1 MRHLVRPF
9 VYGLALLALPP
20 LAMIPAHAAAP
31 AEPPGMESAL
41 AAAAENGPGALLAA
55 VDRILAANPSL
66 AATPQQAAAF
76 ARLAAAPVNQFVGA
90 NMPVYREIEAK
101 IVAAAPAA
109 QQAAVRRAVGGV
121 LAGYVEADVRLMPPP
136 QPRSLGT
143 TPPPTVDTEAAG
155 YRVGDFTIYPSIQAG
170 TLYDDNIYATP
181 TNKVPDMIGTVSPRI
196 AVQSNWDRHSLY
208 AEAGADLTGYW
219 THSSENTVDWHALM
233 EGRIDVS
240 KNTAILLGGA
250 ALQEH
255 EDRASPDAVEGLTPT
270 LYHEYDA
277 YAGVTHRFDTY
288 SLRVGTAIQHLTFDN
303 VQGLYGE
310 INNQDR
316 NRTRYTFGFLLRDDA
331 RQSFRPYVE
340 ALGDLRQYD
349 QQPDDFGY
357 YRNSSG
363 FRAGVGAKFSILP
376 KVTGEAS
383 VGVMARYYDDPSF
396 NPVVTPAASAYLRWE
411 PRESTAVVL
420 FLDRSIEE
428 TTLPGSPAYIY
439 TVVGGRLE
447 QQLAERWRGIIRLAY
462 SASVFAQSPRV
473 DSEGDMSI
481 GVRYQL
487 TPRLVLGLDYRYTER
502 VSTDSIYN
510 FNRNQVFLQVTSA
523 F

>member
-1 MRHLVRPF
+1 MTGAEAAAPTPPAGMEDALVAAARNGPA
-9 VYGLALLALPP
+9 ALLAEIDR
-20 LAMIPAHAAAP
+20 M
-31 AEPPGMESAL
+31 L
-41 AAAAENGPGALLAA
+41 AADPSLVATPRQAAE
-55 VDRILAANPSL
+55 
-66 AATPQQAAAF
+66 F
-76 ARLAAAPVNQFVGA
+76 AQRAAAPVSEFVGA

-101 IVAAAPAA
+101 IVAAAPAG

-136 QPRSLGT
+136 QPRSLST
-143 TPPPTVDTEAAG
+143 TPPASVDTEAAG

-181 TNKVPDMIGTVSPRI
+181 TNKVPDMIGTVSPRM

-240 KNTAILLGGA
+240 QNTAILLGGA

-277 YAGVTHRFDTY
+277 YAGLTHRIDTY
-288 SLRVGTAIQHLTFDN
+288 ALRVGAAIQHLTFDN
-303 VQGLYGE
+303 VQGTHGE

-316 NRTRYTFGFLLRDDA
+316 NRTRYTFGVLLRDDT
-331 RQSFRPYVE
+331 RQSFRPSIE
-340 ALGDLRQYD
+340 ALADLRQYD

-363 FRAGVGAKFSILP
+363 FRAGIGAKFSLLP
-376 KVTGEAS
+376 QVTGEAS
-383 VGVMARYYDDPSF
+383 IGVMARYYDDPSF
-396 NPVVTPAASAYLRWE
+396 KPVVTPAASAYLRWE

-439 TVVGGRLE
+439 TVVGGRVE
-447 QQLAERWRGIIRLAY
+447 QQLAERWRGIVRLAY
-462 SASVFAQSPRV
+462 AASVFAQSPRV

-481 GVRYQL
+481 GLRYQL
-487 TPRLVLGLDYRYTER
+487 TPRLVLGVDYRYTER
-502 VSTDSIYN
+502 ISTYSIYN
-510 FNRNQVFLQVTSA
+510 FNRNQVFFEISSA